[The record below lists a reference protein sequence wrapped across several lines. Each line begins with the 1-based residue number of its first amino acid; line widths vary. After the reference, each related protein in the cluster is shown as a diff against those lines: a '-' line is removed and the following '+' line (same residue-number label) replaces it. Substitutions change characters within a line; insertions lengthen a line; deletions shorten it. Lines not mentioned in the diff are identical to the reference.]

1 MCCPAFEA
9 ESDSYAALY
18 CSGVVCSECAAC
30 SDPSVAVLACGVET
44 GLFRITGLFR
54 VSSNGGHAGLS

>member
-1 MCCPAFEA
+1 MSYSALEA
-9 ESDSYAALY
+9 EPDSYASLDCAR
-18 CSGVVCSECAAC
+18 VVSFECAAC